1 MPDSTSSPRH
11 LEIDAVR
18 GFAVLGILLMNIT
31 GMGLPSGAYIN
42 PSYAGGDSGADLT
55 AWIAAFLLVDGK
67 MRALFTLLFGASLLL
82 IADGR
87 EGQVPGPAATH
98 YRRTFWL
105 FVIGMI
111 HAWLIWFGDILVTYA
126 LAGSLAFLLR
136 KRSPRQLMATGAV
149 VLALLAAYDVSSHFY
164 LESLRA
170 QATTPGADAAV
181 VAQWRE
187 IAADLIPDPAT
198 ATREI
203 ALYRGGF
210 SDAFEA
216 RKPMT
221 LFFQTFLIPTVFF
234 WEALGTMLIGMGLFR
249 SGFFTGGWSDRSY
262 RGMLCLLPL
271 GTLLTLPV
279 AHILLQARWDGVL
292 TIATDAAG
300 LPLHLG
306 MALGYAAG
314 IVLLTRAAFAA
325 RLVERLAACGR
336 MALTNYLGASI
347 LTTTLFYG
355 YGFGRFAHYG
365 RAELYSAV
373 LAIWF
378 IQMFASPLWLARFRY
393 GPAEWLWRSLVRM
406 EAQPLRR

>member
-1 MPDSTSSPRH
+1 MTAATRH
-11 LEIDAVR
+11 LEIDTVR

-31 GMGLPSGAYIN
+31 GMGLPSGAYLS
-42 PSYAGGDSGADLT
+42 PAYYGGDTGADLV

-67 MRALFTLLFGASLLL
+67 MRALFTPLFGASLLL

-87 EGQVPGPAATH
+87 AAQVPGPVATH

-105 FVIGMI
+105 FVIGMV

-126 LAGSLAFLLR
+126 LAGSLAFLFR
-136 KRSPRQLMATGAV
+136 NRSPKALIIIGAV
-149 VLALLAAYDVSSHFY
+149 ILALLAAYDLTSYGY
-164 LESLRA
+164 LDGLRA
-170 QATTPGADAAV
+170 AATAPGADAATV
-181 VAQWRE
+181 SAWRE
-187 IAADLIPDPAT
+187 IAIELVPDPDNAPK
-198 ATREI
+198 EI

-210 SDAFEA
+210 ADVFAA
-216 RKPMT
+216 RMPMT

-249 SGFFTGGWSDRSY
+249 TGFFTGGWSERHY
-262 RGMLCLLPL
+262 RAMLWLLPI
-271 GTLLTLPV
+271 GVLLTLPV
-279 AHILLQARWDGVL
+279 ARLLLESRWDGVL
-292 TIATDAAG
+292 ALATDAAG

-306 MALGYAAG
+306 MALGYASAV
-314 IVLLTRAAFAA
+314 VLLTRAAFAA
-325 RLVERLAACGR
+325 RLVERLAACGQ
-336 MALTNYLGASI
+336 MALSNYLGASI

-365 RAELYSAV
+365 RAELYGV
-373 LAIWF
+373 VVAIWF

-406 EAQPLRR
+406 EAQPMLR